1 MSGIVVIGAGG
12 RVGRAVVAEAVRRGH
27 GVTAAVRSPERH
39 AGLAGEGVRVL
50 RVDAVD
56 PASVRE
62 AVRGHRALVST
73 VYDQGTDPS
82 VFFPASARALVEGA
96 AGVDR
101 LVHVGLAP
109 LLPTAAGTPLM
120 DEPGYPDH
128 RAFFAA
134 HAAAL
139 EVLAGGGVAD
149 WVALSPAGDFDRGS
163 EPVGRYRVAP
173 GAADSVITA
182 EDFALAVLD
191 EIEKPRHHRVHVG
204 VEGVR

>member
-1 MSGIVVIGAGG
+1 MSGIVVVGAGG

-27 GVTAAVRSPERH
+27 EVTAGVRSSERH
-39 AGLAGEGVRVL
+39 TDLAGEGVRVL

-62 AVRGHRALVST
+62 AARGRGALVST
-73 VYDQGTDPS
+73 VYDQGSDPS
-82 VFFPASARALVEGA
+82 VFFPANARALVEGA
-96 AGVDR
+96 AGAVR

-139 EVLAGGGVAD
+139 EVLSGSGAAD
-149 WVALSPAGDFDRGS
+149 WVALSPAGDFDRES
-163 EPVGRYRVAP
+163 APTGRYRVAP
-173 GAADSVITA
+173 GAADSTITA

-191 EIEKPRHHRVHVG
+191 EIEDPRHHRVHIG